1 MDSGIQQTVTIAG
14 GEATIE
20 ELRDTIVRLSIAVK
34 DLSNRI
40 AVIESKN
47 TVHSGYYRGE
57 M

>member
-1 MDSGIQQTVTIAG
+1 LDSGIQQTVTIAG